1 MVSGNVTDEFGG
13 IMGCSVAEIDASN
26 RVVGGTTTNMEG
38 NYALA
43 IQNVKTVCCFSYVGF
58 KTEVREIGS
67 NLQNQCEVARQ
78 YDCVENNS
86 GDGEETFQRRNVF
99 HSATRGFHGDE
110 HVQLKEVEGISVTSV
125 DDALQGRIPD
135 LILWVAERPGQGGQM
150 RIRGTTTI
158 LGNSEPFD
166 CGERYTL

>member
-1 MVSGNVTDEFGG
+1 MKKILSIAVLWLCVLHVAAQKIMVSGNVTDEFGG

-43 IQNVKTVCCFSYVGF
+43 IQNVKNRLRFSYVGF

-67 NLQNQCEVARQ
+67 NRKINVRLPGQ

-110 HVQLKEVEGISVTSV
+110 HVQSERG
-125 DDALQGRIPD
+125 GRYFRD
-135 LILWVAERPGQGGQM
+135 F
-150 RIRGTTTI
+150 RG
-158 LGNSEPFD
+158 
-166 CGERYTL
+166 